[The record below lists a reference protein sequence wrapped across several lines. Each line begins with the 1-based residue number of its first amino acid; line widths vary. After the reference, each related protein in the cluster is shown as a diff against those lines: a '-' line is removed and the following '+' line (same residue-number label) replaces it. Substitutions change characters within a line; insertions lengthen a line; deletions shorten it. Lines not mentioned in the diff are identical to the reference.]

1 MMEPRDTSRMAL
13 KIVFSL
19 SLLLVAMDSFEVYYS
34 FKHLHQ
40 SSQQL
45 SPDFFESCIKYHVL
59 GQIFFTLFATFAGL
73 SACVMA
79 LGLLINYEF
88 FSFKAIDTFLYWN
101 YLIFGPYLLSSCI
114 LAYVYWGEIVY
125 NCDPKDINNKY
136 INFSTL
142 MALLICFI
150 LSIII
155 TFGYSILNTFQTLI
169 QSIRFRPDGNRV
181 IGRLFWDYVIHRE
194 TNTEENVDQV
204 ANQTNAN
211 RNNTNQLNQVSNSN
225 NSRLNQVAPVNN
237 INNSNNQQGL
247 NNLNEQSQLRDLQR
261 GLLDNEV

>member
-1 MMEPRDTSRMAL
+1 MEPRDTSRMAL

-45 SPDFFESCIKYHVL
+45 TPDFFESCIKYHVL

-101 YLIFGPYLLSSCI
+101 YLIFGPYLLSSCV
-114 LAYVYWGEIVY
+114 LAYLYWGEIVY

-150 LSIII
+150 LSTII
-155 TFGYSILNTFQTLI
+155 TFGYSILHTFQSLI

-194 TNTEENVDQV
+194 TNTEENNNNQP
-204 ANQTNAN
+204 ANLQ
-211 RNNTNQLNQVSNSN
+211 SN
-225 NSRLNQVAPVNN
+225 NIRNDIDARPNQIVP
-237 INNSNNQQGL
+237 SNNQQVNIVNE
-247 NNLNEQSQLRDLQR
+247 NNSQLRDLQR
-261 GLLDNEV
+261 GLLENEV